1 LHRPFLMLFVW
12 FIIIGVL
19 CYCWQPSRCM
29 NQIDEA
35 CKDIEKTI
43 NLTVQNTLNT
53 LERDCDHIAQ
63 LIDTKL
69 AMDRFAVHLTCI
81 LFLPLHFDLPTDL
94 YIRTKKLSVLVFIVA
109 YCCHCSLSMWSRV
122 YVTVGC
128 PSVCPIYRPLQLHV
142 VGLLLGT
149 PLAGYWSI
157 AAGTQQ

>member
-1 LHRPFLMLFVW
+1 
-12 FIIIGVL
+12 
-19 CYCWQPSRCM
+19 M

-81 LFLPLHFDLPTDL
+81 LFLPLHFDLPIDL
-94 YIRTKKLSVLVFIVA
+94 YIRTKKLSVLVLSWHIVA
-109 YCCHCSLSMWSRV
+109 TARLVCGAGSM
-122 YVTVGC
+122 
-128 PSVCPIYRPLQLHV
+128 
-142 VGLLLGT
+142 
-149 PLAGYWSI
+149 
-157 AAGTQQ
+157 